1 VKARTLA
8 RMLRRRPHP
17 EVIRALAKVRRVGG
31 YVPPGLGPE
40 DVLVFCSVQDAAD
53 QIEGFLDHHL
63 ALGVRGVV
71 MLDQGSRD
79 ETVQLALRRAP
90 VLVLHSPDPI
100 TNPETVRAI
109 LEPRFLGDARA
120 LWLNVEQRFSF
131 LGQDRISLG
140 RLCRFLAREGRPG
153 PLAVE
158 ASSLA
163 GPRYAAYCDAEA
175 RDRKVFCVGF
185 HKTGTTSMG
194 TLFRALGY
202 RAISNHRTRDRG
214 FVQALSEGR
223 LDALMHIA
231 RLANAFE
238 DNPWPLFYEQWDRA
252 FPGSRFILTTRDP
265 SAWSRSVVNH
275 FGAQAEPDSAMRR
288 LIYGDL
294 AGDPK
299 GHEALYRARMHAH
312 NEAVRAY
319 FCSRS
324 ADLLEVD
331 VSEPDALTRICE
343 FLGHKTELQ
352 RMPHANRRL
361 T

>member
-1 VKARTLA
+1 
-8 RMLRRRPHP
+8 MLRRRPHP
-17 EVIRALAKVRRVGG
+17 DVLRALTKIRRVGG
-31 YVPPGLGPE
+31 YIPPDLGPE
-40 DVLVFCSVQDAAD
+40 DVLVFCVVQDAAD

-71 MLDQGSRD
+71 LLDQGSRD

-90 VLVLHSPDPI
+90 VLVLHSSERI
-100 TNPETVRAI
+100 ASKEALRAI
-109 LEPRFLGDARA
+109 LEPRFLGGARSV
-120 LWLNVEQRFSF
+120 WLGVEQRFSF
-131 LGQDRISLG
+131 AGQDRISLG
-140 RLCRFLAREGRPG
+140 RLCRFLAREGRSG
-153 PLAVE
+153 RLESEVRE
-158 ASSLA
+158 L
-163 GPRYAAYCDAEA
+163 GDPRYSAYCDAEA
-175 RDRKVFCVGF
+175 RKRKVFCVGF

-194 TLFRALGY
+194 ALFRALGY

-223 LDALMHIA
+223 LDALMGIA
-231 RLANAFE
+231 ELANAFE

-265 SAWSRSVVNH
+265 DAWARSVVNH
-275 FGAQAEPDSAMRR
+275 FGGQAEPDSAMRR

-299 GHEALYRARMHAH
+299 GHEALYRDRMRAH
-312 NEAVRAY
+312 NDAVRAY
-319 FCSRS
+319 FSGRS
-324 ADLLEVD
+324 EDLLEVD
-331 VSEPDALTRICE
+331 VSEPDALKRICE
-343 FLGHKTELQ
+343 FLGHETDLD